1 MKPAVE
7 KAIEKY
13 LNSPDGDIKKIY
25 PIIDKVD
32 FNYHLEVPTFDDKY
46 GGSDWKPYVIV
57 DLYLNTHPTEE
68 SPYPIDLWSYYN
80 LDEIYL
86 MDYHMPNIYRL
97 FGLDKYPYIVNVH
110 TPDTEGGYYKIK
122 DFTSWL

>member
-32 FNYHLEVPTFDDKY
+32 FNYRLAPPNTHPRL
-46 GGSDWKPYVIV
+46 YVTV
-57 DLYLNTHPTEE
+57 DLYLDTPPTEKH
-68 SPYPIDLWSYYN
+68 PYPVDLWSYYN

-97 FGLDKYPYIVNVH
+97 FGLKSYPYIINVH
-110 TPDTEGGYYKIK
+110 TPDTEGGYYKVK
-122 DFTSWL
+122 DFTSWS